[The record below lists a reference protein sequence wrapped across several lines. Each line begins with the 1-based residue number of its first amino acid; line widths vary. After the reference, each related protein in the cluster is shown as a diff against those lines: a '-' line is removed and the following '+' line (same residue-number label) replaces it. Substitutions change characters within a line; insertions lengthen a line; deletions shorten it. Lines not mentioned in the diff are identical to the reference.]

1 MTVLRPS
8 LAEPPEA
15 IAQPV
20 ARTGMQAEVW
30 DSRATETPATNLWPR
45 RGRAVLTATSGL
57 LTAAGFV
64 LLCLISSVVYIVNDL
79 SDIEN
84 DRRHPTKCRRPIP
97 SGQLSVRAAQIA
109 AVVLSVT
116 TLALSFGLNVWFGLI
131 VTGYFFIQLA
141 YSACLKNVVIID
153 VMSIAAGFVLRVAA
167 GAPLVI
173 VERFSPWLYVFTTML
188 ALFLALGKRRAE
200 IVLLQDDA
208 SNHRPILTEYNLE
221 YLDQMINVVVCAS
234 IIIYS
239 LYTFTAV
246 NLPANHTMMLT
257 IPFAIYTLFRLLYLI
272 RVKGEGGAP
281 DEILLRDRPLQIA
294 LVLWGIASALVLY
307 A

>member
-1 MTVLRPS
+1 MIAGLWRTMRPKQWTKNGFIFIPLVFDAKLFQPRP
-8 LAEPPEA
+8 LA
-15 IAQPV
+15 
-20 ARTGMQAEVW
+20 
-30 DSRATETPATNLWPR
+30 
-45 RGRAVLTATSGL
+45 LTL
-57 LTAAGFV
+57 AGFV

-79 SDIEN
+79 SDFEK
-84 DRRHPTKCRRPIP
+84 DRQHPTKRNRPLP

-109 AVVLSVT
+109 ALVLSVV

-131 VTGYFFIQLA
+131 VAGYFFIQLA
-141 YSACLKNVVIID
+141 YSACLKNVVIVD
-153 VMSIAAGFVLRVAA
+153 VMAIAAGFVLRVAA
-167 GAPLVI
+167 GAPLVN

-221 YLDQMINVVVCAS
+221 YLDQMINVVVGGS

-272 RVKGEGGAP
+272 HVKGEGGAP

-307 A
+307 H